1 MGGYSVELMAECHV
15 ESVAG
20 LQRACFPEPF
30 PLDLLW
36 QPRHIRRHLSQF
48 PEGQWV
54 VELDGQVVA
63 SCSNMLCRA
72 DDWESHKP
80 FHEIVG
86 GLGLEGHVAAGTVL
100 YGIDISVHPGHRR
113 KGLARM
119 LYQSRF
125 GFVRHNKLNRYGTVC
140 RLPGYLASG
149 EQDPKHYADLVVE
162 GTLTD
167 ATLTPLLRMGLD
179 YKGVI
184 MDYMEDQE
192 SGNAGAILEWKP

>member
-1 MGGYSVELMAECHV
+1 MAELHV
-15 ESVAG
+15 VSVAG

-30 PLDLLW
+30 PADLLW
-36 QPRHIRRHLSQF
+36 QASHIRCHLSQF

-54 VELDGQVVA
+54 VQFDGEVVA
-63 SCSNMLCRA
+63 SCSNILCRA
-72 DDWESHKP
+72 DVWDSHKP
-80 FHEIVG
+80 FHDVAG
-86 GLGLEGHVAAGTVL
+86 GLGLEGHDPCGTVL

-119 LYQSRF
+119 LYQARF
-125 GFVRHNKLNRYGTVC
+125 GFVRQHGLDRYGTVC
-140 RLPGYLASG
+140 RLPGFLASG
-149 EQDPKHYADLVVE
+149 EADPCRYAELVAG

-167 ATLTPLLRMGLD
+167 ATLTPLLRMGLGF
-179 YKGVI
+179 KGVI